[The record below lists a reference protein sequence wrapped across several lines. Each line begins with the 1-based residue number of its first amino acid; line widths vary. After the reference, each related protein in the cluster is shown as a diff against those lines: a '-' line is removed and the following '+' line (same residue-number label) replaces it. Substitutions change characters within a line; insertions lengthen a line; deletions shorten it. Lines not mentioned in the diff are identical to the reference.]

1 MPTELLITGADAT
14 VFGNAAALSVDAEG
28 AGVVAG
34 AGDGATAVTLG
45 GGGGTV
51 FGGAGAVS
59 VVATGSGSDTIGLD
73 LGFAHITAGGSTSL
87 AVFASNGGLNFVGG
101 AGSSTIFAGTG
112 GASLFGAANGVL
124 TYGGE
129 PVGAGNMIYQAGDGS
144 ETINA
149 GFSSAGDS
157 LSGGTVAGS
166 QVSMVG
172 GAGSD
177 TLGAGA
183 GTDTM
188 AGGAGSDLFQFTK
201 AVINGNAPTDIVM
214 DFGSTDSVLLGGYG
228 AAEAS
233 TALASAVTVG
243 TDTTLTLSDNTKIT
257 FVGTS
262 VAQLTGHITST

>member
-1 MPTELLITGADAT
+1 
-14 VFGNAAALSVDAEG
+14 
-28 AGVVAG
+28 
-34 AGDGATAVTLG
+34 
-45 GGGGTV
+45 
-51 FGGAGAVS
+51 
-59 VVATGSGSDTIGLD
+59 
-73 LGFAHITAGGSTSL
+73 
-87 AVFASNGGLNFVGG
+87 
-101 AGSSTIFAGTG
+101 
-112 GASLFGAANGVL
+112 
-124 TYGGE
+124 
-129 PVGAGNMIYQAGDGS
+129 
-144 ETINA
+144 
-149 GFSSAGDS
+149 
-157 LSGGTVAGS
+157 VAGS

-233 TALASAVTVG
+233 AALASAVTVG